1 MFSNE
6 LIFRL
11 QQLTVL
17 QLRTLAIKCGIL
29 NNGSKDELIT
39 RILKETSKTRLI
51 NEHYTSHRILSIDV
65 GIRNL
70 ALCSMIVPSTIPKDF
85 DSIDHKNIIINEWDK
100 LSVEVENI
108 ECNKGIKKMY
118 KPVDYSFLAYKVAKS
133 FLEKFKPR
141 TILIERQRYRTLNTN
156 TIHEWIIRVNMFE
169 HMLHAVF
176 RCFKEE
182 KIWNDP
188 EADILSIDPT
198 RITSL
203 WTKKNIILKEQT
215 FIGHNLPKN
224 IFMNSVRE
232 NLIYLK
238 PSTLRSKKIKT
249 KIVDSLLR
257 INSIFNFENTQIT
270 IKDFISQKK
279 DKNILKIDDLADCF
293 LQGVS
298 WVIWEQN
305 KWKLKEEL
313 YNNKPLDDFVSD

>member
-1 MFSNE
+1 MFSNR
-6 LIFRL
+6 LISRL

-29 NNGSKDELIT
+29 NNGKISKI
-39 RILKETSKTRLI
+39 RLI
-51 NEHYTSHRILSIDV
+51 NEHYTTHRILSIDV

-70 ALCSMIVPSTIPKDF
+70 ALCSMIVPSTINQDF
-85 DSIDHKNIIINEWDK
+85 NSISHKNIIINEWDK
-100 LSVEVENI
+100 LSVELENI
-108 ECNKGIKKMY
+108 QDNKVIKKTY
-118 KPVDYSFLAYKVAKS
+118 KPVDYSFLAYQLAKS

-141 TILIERQRYRTLNTN
+141 TILIERQRYRTLNMN

-182 KIWNDP
+182 KIWDDP

-198 RITSL
+198 KIISL
-203 WTKKNIILKEQT
+203 WTKKNIILKEEL

-224 IFMNSVRE
+224 IFINSIRE

-238 PSTLRSKKIKT
+238 PSALKSKKIKT
-249 KIVDSLLR
+249 KIVDSLLKMDT
-257 INSIFNFENTQIT
+257 IFNFENTQIT
-270 IKDFISQKK
+270 AKDFMSQKK
-279 DKNILKIDDLADCF
+279 NKSILKIDDLADCF

-298 WVIWEQN
+298 WIIWEQN

-313 YNNKPLDDFVSD
+313 QDNKPLHGFIND